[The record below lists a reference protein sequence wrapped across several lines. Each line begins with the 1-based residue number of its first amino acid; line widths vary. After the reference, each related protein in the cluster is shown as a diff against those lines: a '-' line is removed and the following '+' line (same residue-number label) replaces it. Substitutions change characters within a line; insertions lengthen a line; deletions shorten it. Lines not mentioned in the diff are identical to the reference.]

1 MQFVYV
7 VILCISIQTISP
19 GIEILLF
26 FGFCKI
32 SWTAEKCEKIFFQ
45 GVIEAENLEKEKCAK
60 HLLKSH

>member
-1 MQFVYV
+1 M
-7 VILCISIQTISP
+7 ILCISIQTISP

-45 GVIEAENLEKEKCAK
+45 GVIEAENLEKEKCA
-60 HLLKSH
+60 